1 LPLPTDSPLESLRSL
16 LFVPGDDPE
25 RLQAAL
31 ESAADGVVA
40 DLEDGVPGAHK
51 EEARRI
57 TLELLRPTRA
67 GARLVRINTPTS
79 PDARVD
85 LAAIA
90 ALELDAIVVP
100 KATPAEIA
108 VVGTSGPSLV
118 AVVESAIGL
127 REAYEIASS
136 PRVVALVLGTVD
148 LATDLGLELRKDG
161 AEVLYARSKLVVDSA
176 AANIRPPFDRLYASF
191 DDASGL
197 EADALFGRSLGFG
210 GKVCARLSQV
220 DVTNRIFAP
229 RPTSHASMKRAI
241 YEVR

>member
-1 LPLPTDSPLESLRSL
+1 MQLPTDSPLGSLRSL

-31 ESAADGVVA
+31 ESSADGVVA
-40 DLEDGVPGAHK
+40 DLEDGVAGAHK
-51 EEARRI
+51 DEARRI
-57 TLELLRPTRA
+57 TAEVLRPKRA

-79 PDARVD
+79 PDASAD

-90 ALELDAIVVP
+90 ALDLDAIVVP
-100 KATPAEIA
+100 KATLVDIA
-108 VVGTSGPSLV
+108 VLGTFGPPLV
-118 AVVESAIGL
+118 AVIESAIGL

-136 PRVVALVLGTVD
+136 PRVVALVLGAVD
-148 LATDLGLELRKDG
+148 LAADLGLEPREDG

-176 AANIRPPFDRLYASF
+176 AANIRAPFDRLYARF

-210 GKVCARLSQV
+210 GKVCTRLSQV
-220 DVTNRIFAP
+220 DATNRVFAP
-229 RPTSHASMKRAI
+229 RPASLASMQRAI
-241 YEVR
+241 YEVK